1 MNRNACVRYL
11 PDGEK
16 NRTRE
21 LWTEAFPEDSRQF
34 LDYYYSEKMRDNR
47 VLVKEGNG
55 RIVPLLHP
63 TPSRMAV
70 GDGEEV
76 IDYIVAVATAADSR
90 HRGHMRDLLGRMLRD
105 MYAEQMP
112 FTFLMPADEVI
123 YRPFQFAFI
132 CDQES
137 WEESEELSVCAADG
151 KAGETGRIR
160 EQAGTRTADSAGGV
174 PQTGLSQMGDSQ
186 IVRVKVCGE
195 NDVREAARYMNEWL
209 RRRYQ
214 VYCLRDREY
223 VERLVKEL
231 QSENGFLEM
240 LVETAAQTGVSRTAG
255 RMLRADGKDPEAG
268 QMLRAAE
275 AGSAHLAG
283 LKAVWGLE
291 KQEQRL
297 LMTDEGL
304 SRRREPEKPKPS
316 IMARIAYL
324 PGFLAPVRLDPA
336 CGEAELQ
343 IHLKVE
349 DPMIPE
355 NNGSFLWTVGADGS
369 RLELLESEIGPG
381 EGPEILAAADISA
394 GAARKRPSDRGVRL
408 TDGSH
413 EVLEISIQNL
423 AQWIFGYG
431 PAAAKYR
438 AQFPQ
443 IRTWEGVFIDEVV

>member
-47 VLVKEGNG
+47 VLVKEEDG
-55 RIVPLLHP
+55 RIVSMLHRNP
-63 TPSRMAV
+63 YRMAV
-70 GDGEEV
+70 GDREEV

-112 FTFLMPADEVI
+112 FTFLMPADEAI

-132 CDQES
+132 CDQEN
-137 WEESEELSVCAADG
+137 WEQREEMSVCAADG
-151 KAGETGRIR
+151 KAGESGRSR
-160 EQAGTRTADSAGGV
+160 EQAGTRTVGLAGGA

-186 IVRVKVCGE
+186 IVRVKVRGE

-231 QSENGFLEM
+231 ESENGFLEM
-240 LVETAAQTGVSRTAG
+240 LVETAAQTGGSRS
-255 RMLRADGKDPEAG
+255 AG

-304 SRRREPEKPKPS
+304 SRRREPEKLKPS

-336 CGEAELQ
+336 CGEAKLQ

-355 NNGSFLWTVGADGS
+355 NNGSFLWTVGAEGS
-369 RLELLESEIGPG
+369 RLELLESETGPG
-381 EGPEILAAADISA
+381 EGPEILAAADVSA
-394 GAARKRPSDRGVRL
+394 GAARKRLSDRGVCL
-408 TDGSH
+408 TDDSH
-413 EVLEISIQNL
+413 GVLEISIQNL

-443 IRTWEGVFIDEVV
+443 IRTWKGVFIDEVV

>member
-1 MNRNACVRYL
+1 MNTNACVRYL

-47 VLVKEGNG
+47 VLVKEEDG
-55 RIVPLLHP
+55 RIVSMLHRNP
-63 TPSRMAV
+63 YRMAV
-70 GDGEEV
+70 GDREED

-112 FTFLMPADEVI
+112 FTFLMPADEAI

-151 KAGETGRIR
+151 KAGEAGRIR

-186 IVRVKVCGE
+186 IVRVKVRGD

-209 RRRYQ
+209 RGRYQ

-231 QSENGFLEM
+231 ESENGFLEM
-240 LVETAAQTGVSRTAG
+240 LVETAAQT
-255 RMLRADGKDPEAG
+255 
-268 QMLRAAE
+268 
-275 AGSAHLAG
+275 GSAHLAG

-297 LMTDEGL
+297 LMTDEIL
-304 SRRREPEKPKPS
+304 SRRREPEKLKPS

-343 IHLKVE
+343 IYLKVE

-381 EGPEILAAADISA
+381 EGPEILAAADVSA
-394 GAARKRPSDRGVRL
+394 GAARKRLSDRGVRL
-408 TDGSH
+408 TDDSH
-413 EVLEISIQNL
+413 GVLEISIQNL